1 MYLFNDYAFILI
13 KQNLLLS
20 QIIENVGHSNPK
32 TTLKILYHV
41 TSKTKEK
48 EQNVLD
54 NLY

>member
-1 MYLFNDYAFILI
+1 MYLFNDYALILI

-20 QIIENVGHSNPK
+20 TYHRECRSSDPK
-32 TTLKILYHV
+32 TTLKIYYHV